1 MTGSPAAGWR
11 ISRCIAPWPRLPPP
25 PKERDAR
32 HRAILEIL
40 DARAVSRQSELVD
53 LLNQQGITATQS
65 SISRDLRSLGIA
77 KLGEAY
83 GAPDKGPET
92 GDEQRLIGGYLRKLD
107 TAGPHLLVV
116 ETAVGAAQRVAVFL
130 DRTGWPEIV
139 GTVSGDDTIFV
150 ATRGAGDQR
159 RLRARLESIRGR

>member
-1 MTGSPAAGWR
+1 MP
-11 ISRCIAPWPRLPPP
+11 IDSR
-25 PKERDAR
+25 EREAR

-40 DARAVSRQSELVD
+40 DTQAISRQSELVD
-53 LLNQQGITATQS
+53 RLNQRGITATQS

-83 GAPDKGPET
+83 GAPNKPPET
-92 GDEQRLIGGYLRKLD
+92 GDEQRLIGGYLRRLD
-107 TAGPHLLVV
+107 TAGPHLLIV

-130 DRTGWPEIV
+130 DRSGWPEIV

-150 ATRGAGDQR
+150 ATRSAVDQR
-159 RLRARLESIRGR
+159 RLSTRLETIRAGQ